1 MSNVGDLLTTTNVRC
16 HASAASRKRAL
27 QVASE
32 LIAAESM
39 NADAL
44 FDGLMARER
53 LGSTGLGDG
62 VAIPHCRLNC
72 AQMRAALISLPAPID
87 YEAVD
92 GQPVDLLFVLVV
104 PEEEQQAHLTAL
116 SELAEV
122 FSNPA
127 ARAALRAAASDDELR
142 STMQSALNHQEPS
155 SRTA

>member
-1 MSNVGDLLTTTNVRC
+1 MSNVGDLLNHKNVSC
-16 HASAASRKRAL
+16 HASAISRKRAL
-27 QVASE
+27 QVAAE
-32 LIAAESM
+32 LIADEDL

-62 VAIPHCRLNC
+62 VAIPHCRMNC
-72 AQMRAALISLPAPID
+72 TRMRAALLSLPAPID
-87 YEAVD
+87 YEAAD

-116 SELAEV
+116 TELAEV

-127 ARAALRAAASDDELR
+127 ALANLRGAATDEELRAA
-142 STMQSALNHQEPS
+142 MQNALNQQEPS
-155 SRTA
+155 SKTA